1 MAPCKEEKKFLLE
14 LIDVYRNLP
23 SLWKIKSKDYGDRN
37 IKDRDYETLLIEYRE
52 YYKEGTKEEL
62 KKKLN
67 TLRTNFRK
75 ELKKISNSQK
85 SGVLMSCSSWLTKRS
100 LSSFFLLVL
109 RLRLRHTIA
118 SASAIVIALSIV
130 VHRLNIVQKY

>member
-1 MAPCKEEKKFLLE
+1 MTPCKGVTKFLLE
-14 LIDVYRNLP
+14 LIVVYRNLP

-75 ELKKISNSQK
+75 ELKKIINSQK
-85 SGVLMSCSSWLTKRS
+85 SKAGAEEVYEEKPLLRP
-100 LSSFFLLVL
+100 LSPFLFAGASFAFAAHY
-109 RLRLRHTIA
+109 R
-118 SASAIVIALSIV
+118 
-130 VHRLNIVQKY
+130 